1 MSSKITVAILL
12 LYITLCPLTTVASIH
27 CPNQCKCDDE
37 KLDINCEEGHL
48 DVLPIA
54 LNPSIERLVI
64 KNNKIRTIDSSIH
77 FYTQLTLI
85 DLSYNQLFTIP
96 EKTFQYQRKLQ
107 QLHLNHNK
115 IGNISNRTFIGLSEL
130 AVLNLRGNLIDM
142 LENKAFMALPN
153 LEELNLG
160 QNRIMKI
167 QLNAFDGLE
176 NLKILYL
183 DDNILGGIP
192 SISFKP
198 MLKLAELYLGIN
210 SLFRI
215 DAGAFKHTPELSKL
229 DIRGG
234 LVMNISVEAFK
245 GIEQLKILNLA
256 DNKFGRI
263 PTEAFNNLSRLEDLS
278 IGQGDFEVIPA
289 YALMGLKHLK
299 RIDITG
305 SGKLRIIKDGA
316 FSKNVN
322 LRSVTIASNRGLGVI
337 EGNAFLGLA
346 FLKHVNMR
354 GNSLTTIFESWFSY
368 NELDSLDLSDNPIN
382 CDCEVVRVV
391 QTIFPSNKILLLN
404 NSLCASPDAL
414 RGLPLSDL
422 SYDMLG
428 CAYLNTRESDLIGIT
443 LVIIAAI
450 FTATFLIIFRFRA
463 RIKEA
468 LKRTWDAK
476 CFKTS
481 EFQRPYHKT
490 SSEEDFLPRQS
501 NYYSYN
507 INSTLSFY
515 PHLESPQ
522 QQLPSPQL
530 YAERP
535 LPVTEL

>member
-1 MSSKITVAILL
+1 MSSLL
-12 LYITLCPLTTVASIH
+12 VLLICITLSPILTIASLH

-130 AVLNLRGNLIDM
+130 AVLNLKGNLIDS
-142 LENKAFMALPN
+142 LDNKAFMALSN

-160 QNRIMKI
+160 QNRIMRI
-167 QLNAFDGLE
+167 QAGAFDGLE

-183 DDNILGGIP
+183 DDNILGAIP
-192 SISFKP
+192 SPSFRP
-198 MLKLAELYLGIN
+198 MPKLAELYLGVN

-215 DAGAFKHTPELSKL
+215 DSNAFEALPELTKL
-229 DIRGG
+229 DLRGG
-234 LVMNISVEAFK
+234 LVMNISVDAFK

-256 DNKFGRI
+256 DNKFTRI
-263 PTEAFNNLSRLEDLS
+263 PTEAFSNLSRLEDLS
-278 IGQGDFEVIPA
+278 IGQGEYEIIPA
-289 YALMGLKHLK
+289 YAFMGLKHLK

-305 SGKLRIIKDGA
+305 SGKLRVIKDGA

-322 LRSVTIASNRGLGVI
+322 LRSLTISSNRGLGVI

-346 FLKHVNMR
+346 FLKHVNLR
-354 GNSLTTIFESWFSY
+354 GNSLTTIFESWFSW
-368 NELDSLDLSDNPIN
+368 NELDLLDLSDNPIN

-391 QTIFPSNKILLLN
+391 QTIFPSNKLFLLN
-404 NSLCASPDAL
+404 NTMCATPDPL

-428 CAYLNTRESDLIGIT
+428 CAYLNSRESDLIGIT

-450 FTATFLIIFRFRA
+450 FTAAFLVIFRFRA
-463 RIKEA
+463 RIREA

-476 CFKTS
+476 FFKTT

-501 NYYSYN
+501 NFYSYN

-522 QQLPSPQL
+522 QHLPPPPQL
-530 YAERP
+530 YASRP

>member
-1 MSSKITVAILL
+1 MSSTLFTTIL
-12 LYITLCPLTTVASIH
+12 LYITLCPLLSSVASLH

-37 KLDINCEEGHL
+37 KLDINCDEGHL

-115 IGNISNRTFIGLSEL
+115 IGNISNKTFIGLSEL
-130 AVLNLRGNLIDM
+130 AVLNLRGNLIDT
-142 LENKAFMALPN
+142 LDSKAFMALAS

-160 QNRIMKI
+160 QNRIMKVHA
-167 QLNAFDGLE
+167 NAFDGLE

-192 SISFKP
+192 SASFQP
-198 MLKLAELYLGIN
+198 MSKLAELYLGIN
-210 SLFRI
+210 SLFKI
-215 DAGAFKHTPELSKL
+215 DTGTFKFLPELTKL

-234 LVMNISVEAFK
+234 LVMNISYEAFK
-245 GIEQLKILNLA
+245 GIEQLKSLNLA
-256 DNKFGRI
+256 DNRFSRI
-263 PTEAFNNLSRLEDLS
+263 PTEAFSALTRLEDLYL
-278 IGQGDFEVIPA
+278 GQGEFEIVPA
-289 YALMGLKHLK
+289 YAFIGMKHLK
-299 RIDITG
+299 RVDMTG
-305 SGKLRIIKDGA
+305 SNKLRVIKDGA

-346 FLKHVNMR
+346 FLKHVNLR
-354 GNSLTTIFESWFSY
+354 GNALTTIFESWFSW
-368 NELDSLDLSDNPIN
+368 NELDWLDLSDNPIN

-391 QTIFPSNKILLLN
+391 QTIFPSNKLLLLN
-404 NSLCASPDAL
+404 NTMCASPDPL

-428 CAYLNTRESDLIGIT
+428 CAYLNSRESDLIGIT
-443 LVIIAAI
+443 LVIIAAV

-481 EFQRPYHKT
+481 EFQRPYHKA

-501 NYYSYN
+501 NFYSYN

-522 QQLPSPQL
+522 QNLPSPQL
-530 YAERP
+530 YATQP